1 VENRRGRIPRM
12 KKLKVNHV
20 MSSREDSPIFRAI
33 LRYFRQFLPVEVE
46 YHISQRPLNGMD
58 IYHYHRPH
66 QEETLLP
73 NSVVTVHHDLRDGRF
88 IQSRFLN
95 RYREARLVIC
105 LNTLQAAFLHREG
118 IRHTTVVPHGFN
130 ARVFTVPSRPKA
142 VPLGRKIVLG
152 FISKRYPTR
161 FKGESYLLELLKR
174 VDPGKFRFI
183 FAGTGRTE
191 DAWVARAFGF
201 EATVYEHLPYR
212 LFDQLYQKIDMLLIT
227 SFFEGGPANVP
238 EAGITATPILGTRM
252 GMVHDFLRHG
262 ENGLFLSGSVSQD
275 AELFREI
282 STNANGLTAAIMQG
296 AFDSIGRVISWEE
309 NVCRNHAAYLA
320 ALGDPRAE
328 SEGSGLS

>member
-1 VENRRGRIPRM
+1 MVPNSQ
-12 KKLKVNHV
+12 LKRLKANHV
-20 MSSREDSPIFRAI
+20 MSSRADSPIFRAI
-33 LRYFRQFLPVEVE
+33 LGYFEKFLPKDVEC
-46 YHISQRPLNGMD
+46 HITERPLNDMD

-105 LNTLQAAFLHREG
+105 LNTLQAAFLHHEG
-118 IRHTTVVPHGFN
+118 IRHTTVIPHGFN
-130 ARVFTVPSRPKA
+130 TRVFTPANRPKA
-142 VPLGRKIVLG
+142 VPLDRKIILG

-174 VDPGKFRFI
+174 LAPRKFSFI
-183 FAGTGRTE
+183 FVGPGRTE
-191 DAWVARAFGF
+191 DACVARSFGF
-201 EATVYEHLPYR
+201 ECTVYEHLPYR

-238 EAGITATPILGTRM
+238 EAGITATPILGTRV

-262 ENGLFLSGSVSQD
+262 ENGLFLSGSVLQD
-275 AELFREI
+275 AAMFQEI
-282 STNANGLTAAIMQG
+282 SMNANGLTAAIFQG
-296 AFDSIGRVISWEE
+296 AFKNIGRVISWEE

-320 ALGDPRAE
+320 ALGDAPAE